1 MYIDAGQFYWGTKKL
16 WKKRKQCFYKKNQIY
31 YCYLAQNQLILIIKK
46 IGERPDLMQKKNDPL
61 INTLTSKLIFIG
73 GVTRS
78 GKSFLCPIV
87 STFKKTGNVY
97 L

>member
-1 MYIDAGQFYWGTKKL
+1 
-16 WKKRKQCFYKKNQIY
+16 
-31 YCYLAQNQLILIIKK
+31 
-46 IGERPDLMQKKNDPL
+46 MQKKNDPL

-87 STFKKTGNVY
+87 STFKKTEMFIYNSVAENIYY
-97 L
+97 LNFLKMISNKTFIIYLSISIMRKFIILILEEI

>member
-16 WKKRKQCFYKKNQIY
+16 WKKESSVFIKKSNI
-31 YCYLAQNQLILIIKK
+31 LLLPRAKNQLILIIKK
-46 IGERPDLMQKKNDPL
+46 IGERPNLMQKKNDPL

-78 GKSFLCPIV
+78 GKVFMPYSFY
-87 STFKKTGNVY
+87 F
-97 L
+97 